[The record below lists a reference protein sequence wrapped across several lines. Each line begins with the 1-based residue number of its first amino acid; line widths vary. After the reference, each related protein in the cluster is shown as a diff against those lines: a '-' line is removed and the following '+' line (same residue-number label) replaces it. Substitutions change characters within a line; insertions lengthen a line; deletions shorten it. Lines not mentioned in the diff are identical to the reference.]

1 MVKKIAVLTSGGDAP
16 GMNAAIRAV
25 VRTALFHG
33 MEVYGV
39 HQGYA
44 GLIENNILQ
53 MESKSVSNIIQRG
66 GTILKTA
73 RSEEFRTK
81 EGRQIAYENLK
92 ALGIEALVII
102 GGDGSFKGAYL
113 FGKEHDIP
121 FVGIPGTIDGDIA
134 GTEYTIGFD
143 TAVNTAIEAI
153 DKIKDTADAH
163 DRLFV
168 IEVMGRDAGYIAL
181 HSGVSVGAES
191 ILVPENPQGLE
202 NALRVLESNERK
214 QKYVNMVV
222 VAEGFIGGGAN
233 TVGEIVRKRLPHFD
247 TRVCILGHIQRG
259 GAPSARDRIIASRMG
274 FQAIECLVAGHYNV
288 MVGVKSD
295 EIIYMPLNEI
305 THAKTTI
312 STEWFKLLKALS

>member
-1 MVKKIAVLTSGGDAP
+1 MIQKIAVLTSGGDAP

-25 VRTALFHG
+25 VRTALFHD
-33 MEVYGV
+33 MEVYGI

-44 GLIENNILQ
+44 GLIDNHIVQ

-73 RSEEFRTK
+73 RSEKFKTK
-81 EGRQIAYENLK
+81 EGRKRAYENLK
-92 ALGIEALVII
+92 ALGIEALVVI
-102 GGDGSFKGAYL
+102 GGDGSFQGAYL
-113 FGKEHDIP
+113 FGQEHDIP

-202 NALRVLESNERK
+202 NVLRVLEGNERK

-222 VAEGFIGGGAN
+222 VAEGFIGGGAS
-233 TVGEIVRKRLPHFD
+233 TVGEIVKKRLPHFD

-259 GAPSARDRIIASRMG
+259 GAPSARDRIMASRMG

-288 MVGVKSD
+288 MVGVRSD
-295 EIIYMPLNEI
+295 EIIYTPLTEI
-305 THAKTTI
+305 TRAKTEI
-312 STEWFKLLKALS
+312 SSEWFKLLKALS